1 MNSTTNS
8 RLQDRASA
16 PSPAWCKRPTGSSFG
31 RALTGSPRKPGWPSS
46 SETSRTRATRRSPRS
61 STSLSERSSQGST
74 ADGSSWLKSSKT
86 GRRTP
91 MTCERIEGLLS
102 AFLEGELSP
111 TDKAFV
117 ESHLGGCPD
126 CTAMLGVF
134 ARAQKALAGFP
145 ELEVSPTLLARLAA
159 IPVRKRKFS
168 FSFDFVLKP
177 ALQPVFAAATIF
189 MTLLSF
195 YLFNPDKKN
204 IDRAIDQKIKREK
217 GHEYC

>member
-1 MNSTTNS
+1 MS
-8 RLQDRASA
+8 
-16 PSPAWCKRPTGSSFG
+16 
-31 RALTGSPRKPGWPSS
+31 
-46 SETSRTRATRRSPRS
+46 
-61 STSLSERSSQGST
+61 
-74 ADGSSWLKSSKT
+74 
-86 GRRTP
+86 
-91 MTCERIEGLLS
+91 CERIEGLLS

-117 ESHLGGCPD
+117 ESHLAGCPD
-126 CTAMLGVF
+126 CTAMLGVLS
-134 ARAQKALAGFP
+134 RAQKALAGFS
-145 ELEVSPTLLARLAA
+145 ELEVSPSLLARLAA

-204 IDRAIDQKIKREK
+204 IDRAIDQKIHSGYSQVEK
-217 GHEYC
+217 LYAKAGSFTDRLGDTADTVYVSVKNWKVFGGNEDETYKQ